1 MEYFVLKH
9 IHVTLAVVSVVLYL
23 IRAALSLSR
32 SRTPS
37 LPFRVITHL
46 VDTLLLGLG
55 VTLAYKLFI
64 NPLDTPWLAMK
75 LLAILAYI
83 VCGTVV
89 MKGKKRQVKLLAMVL
104 SLVLI
109 ADIFTIALTKDP
121 FNFRLF

>member
-1 MEYFVLKH
+1 MEYILLKH
-9 IHVTLAVVSVVLYL
+9 IHITLAVVSVVLYL
-23 IRAALSLSR
+23 TRAVVSLSR

-37 LPFRVITHL
+37 LTYRVITHL

-109 ADIFTIALTKDP
+109 AYIFTIALTKDP

>member
-32 SRTPS
+32 SRTSS
-37 LPFRVITHL
+37 LTFRVITHL

-83 VCGTVV
+83 VCGSVV

-109 ADIFTIALTKDP
+109 AYIFTIALTKDP

>member
-89 MKGKKRQVKLLAMVL
+89 MKGKKRQVKLHAMVL

-109 ADIFTIALTKDP
+109 AYIFTIALTKDP